1 MDELTN
7 QAFDTIKT
15 RVRDETQ
22 PYVVGIVSFHAIL
35 IICLI
40 YIIIKLRKLENNF
53 MS

>member
-15 RVRDETQ
+15 KVKNETQ

-53 MS
+53 SL